1 MFKTRRISMNNY
13 KKAITKN
20 VLIVSAPSGGGKS
33 TIVGHLLKTFNFF
46 DFSVSATS
54 RAPRGAEVNGKEYFF
69 LTQEEFKR
77 RASNGDFVEYEEVY
91 PGLFYG
97 TLKSEVERI
106 WGNNKVILF
115 DIDVMGGINLKKLYG
130 EKALSLFIAPPSL
143 DTLRERLIK
152 RGTDTPEA
160 IGKRVAKAEIE
171 MKYSGNFDKILI
183 NDDLQTALNEVEL
196 IIRENF

>member
-1 MFKTRRISMNNY
+1 MRRISMNNS
-13 KKAITKN
+13 KIANTIAKN

-33 TIVGHLLKTFNFF
+33 TIVGHLLKTFNCF

-54 RAPRGAEVNGKEYFF
+54 RAPRGAEVHGKEYFF
-69 LTQEEFKR
+69 LSEAEFKSKVS
-77 RASNGDFVEYEEVY
+77 AGEFVEHEEVY

-106 WGNNKVILF
+106 WGNGKIILF
-115 DIDVMGGINLKKLYG
+115 DIDVMGGMNLKKLYG
-130 EKALSLFIAPPSL
+130 DKALSLFIAPPSL
-143 DTLRERLIK
+143 ETLRERLVK

-160 IGKRVAKAEIE
+160 IEKRVAKAEKE
-171 MKYSGNFDKILI
+171 MLYSGNFDKILI

>member
-1 MFKTRRISMNNY
+1 MNNS
-13 KKAITKN
+13 KNSVTKN

-33 TIVGHLLKTFNFF
+33 TIVGHLLKTFNCF

-54 RAPRGAEVNGKEYFF
+54 RAPRGAEVHGKEYFF
-69 LTQEEFKR
+69 LSEAEFKSMVS
-77 RASNGDFVEYEEVY
+77 AGEFVEHEEVY

-106 WGNNKVILF
+106 WGNGKIILF
-115 DIDVMGGINLKKLYG
+115 DIDVMGGMNLKKLYG
-130 EKALSLFIAPPSL
+130 DKALSLFIAPPSL
-143 DTLRERLIK
+143 ETLGERLVK

-160 IGKRVAKAEIE
+160 IEKRVAKAEKE
-171 MKYSGNFDKILI
+171 MLYSGNFDKILI

>member
-1 MFKTRRISMNNY
+1 MNNS
-13 KKAITKN
+13 KNALAKN

-77 RASNGDFVEYEEVY
+77 RALNGDFVEYEEVY

>member
-1 MFKTRRISMNNY
+1 MNNS
-13 KKAITKN
+13 KIANTIAKN

-33 TIVGHLLKTFNFF
+33 TIVGHLLKTFNCF

-54 RAPRGAEVNGKEYFF
+54 RAPRGAEVHGKEYFF
-69 LTQEEFKR
+69 LSEAEFKSKVS
-77 RASNGDFVEYEEVY
+77 AGEFVEHEEVY

-106 WGNNKVILF
+106 WGNGKIILF
-115 DIDVMGGINLKKLYG
+115 DIDVMGGMNLKKLYG
-130 EKALSLFIAPPSL
+130 DKALSLFIAPPSL
-143 DTLRERLIK
+143 ETLRERLVK

-160 IGKRVAKAEIE
+160 IEKRVAKAEKE
-171 MKYSGNFDKILI
+171 MLYSGNFDKILI

>member
-1 MFKTRRISMNNY
+1 MNNS
-13 KKAITKN
+13 KIANTIAKN

-33 TIVGHLLKTFNFF
+33 TIVGHLLKTFNCF

-54 RAPRGAEVNGKEYFF
+54 RAPRGAEVHGKEYFF
-69 LTQEEFKR
+69 LSEAEFKSR
-77 RASNGDFVEYEEVY
+77 VSAGEFVEHEEVY

-106 WGNNKVILF
+106 WGNGKIILF
-115 DIDVMGGINLKKLYG
+115 DIDVMGGMNLKKLYG
-130 EKALSLFIAPPSL
+130 DKALSLFIAPPSL
-143 DTLRERLIK
+143 ETLRERLVK

-160 IGKRVAKAEIE
+160 IEKRVTKAEKE
-171 MKYSGNFDKILI
+171 MLYSGNFDKILI

>member
-1 MFKTRRISMNNY
+1 MNNS
-13 KKAITKN
+13 KIANTIAKN

-33 TIVGHLLKTFNFF
+33 TIVGHLLKTFNCF

-54 RAPRGAEVNGKEYFF
+54 RAPRGAEVHGKEYFF
-69 LTQEEFKR
+69 LSEAEFKSR
-77 RASNGDFVEYEEVY
+77 VSAGEFVEHEEVY

-106 WGNNKVILF
+106 WGNGKIILF
-115 DIDVMGGINLKKLYG
+115 DIDVMGGMNLKKLYG
-130 EKALSLFIAPPSL
+130 DKALSLFIAPPSL
-143 DTLRERLIK
+143 ETLRERLVK

-160 IGKRVAKAEIE
+160 IEKRVAKAEKE
-171 MKYSGNFDKILI
+171 MLYSGNFDKILI

>member
-1 MFKTRRISMNNY
+1 MNNS
-13 KKAITKN
+13 KNSVTKN

-33 TIVGHLLKTFNFF
+33 TIVGHLLKTFNCF

-54 RAPRGAEVNGKEYFF
+54 RAPRGAEVHGKEYFF
-69 LTQEEFKR
+69 LSEAEFKSR
-77 RASNGDFVEYEEVY
+77 VSAGEFVEHEEVY

-106 WGNNKVILF
+106 WGNGKIILF
-115 DIDVMGGINLKKLYG
+115 DIDVMGGMNLKKLYG
-130 EKALSLFIAPPSL
+130 DKALSLFIAPPSL
-143 DTLRERLIK
+143 ETLRERLVK

-160 IGKRVAKAEIE
+160 IEKRVAKAEKE
-171 MKYSGNFDKILI
+171 MLYLGNFDKILI

>member
-1 MFKTRRISMNNY
+1 MRRISMNNS
-13 KKAITKN
+13 KNALAKN

-160 IGKRVAKAEIE
+160 IGKRVAKAEVE

>member
-1 MFKTRRISMNNY
+1 MNNS
-13 KKAITKN
+13 KNSVTKN

-33 TIVGHLLKTFNFF
+33 TIVGHLLKTFNCF

-54 RAPRGAEVNGKEYFF
+54 RAPRGAEVHGKEYFF
-69 LTQEEFKR
+69 LSEAEFKSKVS
-77 RASNGDFVEYEEVY
+77 AGEFVEHEEVY

-106 WGNNKVILF
+106 WGNGKIILL
-115 DIDVMGGINLKKLYG
+115 DIDVMGGMNLKKLYG
-130 EKALSLFIAPPSL
+130 DKALSLFIAPPSL
-143 DTLRERLIK
+143 ETLRERLVK

-160 IGKRVAKAEIE
+160 IEKRVAKAEKE
-171 MKYSGNFDKILI
+171 MLYSGNFDKILI
-183 NDDLQTALNEVEL
+183 NDDMQTALNEVEL

>member
-1 MFKTRRISMNNY
+1 MNNS
-13 KKAITKN
+13 KNSVTKN

-33 TIVGHLLKTFNFF
+33 TIVGHLLKTFNCF

-54 RAPRGAEVNGKEYFF
+54 RAPRGAEVHGKEYFF
-69 LTQEEFKR
+69 LSEAEFKSMVS
-77 RASNGDFVEYEEVY
+77 AGEFVEHEEVY

-106 WGNNKVILF
+106 WGNGKIILF
-115 DIDVMGGINLKKLYG
+115 DIDVMGGMNLKKLYG
-130 EKALSLFIAPPSL
+130 DKALSLFIAPPSL
-143 DTLRERLIK
+143 ETLRERLVK

-160 IGKRVAKAEIE
+160 IEKRVAKAEKE
-171 MKYSGNFDKILI
+171 MLYSGNFDKILI

-196 IIRENF
+196 NIRENF

>member
-1 MFKTRRISMNNY
+1 
-13 KKAITKN
+13 
-20 VLIVSAPSGGGKS
+20 
-33 TIVGHLLKTFNFF
+33 
-46 DFSVSATS
+46 
-54 RAPRGAEVNGKEYFF
+54 
-69 LTQEEFKR
+69 
-77 RASNGDFVEYEEVY
+77 
-91 PGLFYG
+91 
-97 TLKSEVERI
+97 
-106 WGNNKVILF
+106 
-115 DIDVMGGINLKKLYG
+115 MGGINLKKLYG

>member
-1 MFKTRRISMNNY
+1 MNNS
-13 KKAITKN
+13 KNSVTKN

-33 TIVGHLLKTFNFF
+33 TIVGHLLKTFNCF

-54 RAPRGAEVNGKEYFF
+54 RAPRGAEVHGKEYFF
-69 LTQEEFKR
+69 LSEAEFKSKVS
-77 RASNGDFVEYEEVY
+77 AGEFVEHEEVY

-106 WGNNKVILF
+106 WGNGKIILF
-115 DIDVMGGINLKKLYG
+115 DIDVMGGMNLKKLYG
-130 EKALSLFIAPPSL
+130 DKALSLFIAPPSL
-143 DTLRERLIK
+143 EILRERLVK

-160 IGKRVAKAEIE
+160 IEKRVAKAEKE
-171 MKYSGNFDKILI
+171 MLYSGNFDKILI

>member
-1 MFKTRRISMNNY
+1 MNNS
-13 KKAITKN
+13 KNSVTKN

-33 TIVGHLLKTFNFF
+33 TIVGHLLKTFNCF

-54 RAPRGAEVNGKEYFF
+54 RAPRGAEVHGKEYFF
-69 LTQEEFKR
+69 LSGAEFK
-77 RASNGDFVEYEEVY
+77 SKVSTGEFVEHEEVY

-106 WGNNKVILF
+106 WGNGKIILF
-115 DIDVMGGINLKKLYG
+115 DIDVMGGMNLKKLYG
-130 EKALSLFIAPPSL
+130 DKALSLFIAPPSL
-143 DTLRERLIK
+143 ETLRERLVK

-160 IGKRVAKAEIE
+160 IEKRVAKAEKE
-171 MKYSGNFDKILI
+171 MLYSGNFDKILI
-183 NDDLQTALNEVEL
+183 NDDLQTALNEVEI

>member
-1 MFKTRRISMNNY
+1 MNSSNN
-13 KKAITKN
+13 KIAKN

-33 TIVGHLLKTFNFF
+33 TIVGHLLKSFNIF

-54 RAPRGAEVNGKEYFF
+54 RAPRGSEVNGKEYFF
-69 LTQEEFKR
+69 LTQDEFKR
-77 RASNGDFVEYEEVY
+77 RALNGDFVEYEEVY

-115 DIDVMGGINLKKLYG
+115 DIDVMGGMNLKKLYG
-130 EKALSLFIAPPSL
+130 EKSLSLFIAPPSL
-143 DTLRERLIK
+143 ETLRERLIK

-160 IGKRVAKAEIE
+160 IEKRVAKAEKE
-171 MKYSGNFDKILI
+171 MQYSGNFDKILV
-183 NDDLQTALNEVEL
+183 NDDLQTALEEVEK
-196 IIRENF
+196 IIKENF

>member
-1 MFKTRRISMNNY
+1 MRRISMNNS
-13 KKAITKN
+13 KNSVTKN

-33 TIVGHLLKTFNFF
+33 TIVGHLLKTFNCF

-54 RAPRGAEVNGKEYFF
+54 RAPRGAEVHGKEYFF
-69 LTQEEFKR
+69 LSEAEFKSKVS
-77 RASNGDFVEYEEVY
+77 AGEFVEHEEVY

-106 WGNNKVILF
+106 WGNGKIILF
-115 DIDVMGGINLKKLYG
+115 DIDVMGGMNLKKLYG
-130 EKALSLFIAPPSL
+130 DKALSLFIAPPSL
-143 DTLRERLIK
+143 ETLRERLVK

-160 IGKRVAKAEIE
+160 IEKRVTKAEKE
-171 MKYSGNFDKILI
+171 MLYSGNFDKILI

>member
-1 MFKTRRISMNNY
+1 MNSSNN
-13 KKAITKN
+13 KIAKN

-54 RAPRGAEVNGKEYFF
+54 RAPRGAEVHGKEYFF
-69 LTQEEFKR
+69 LSEAEFKSMVS
-77 RASNGDFVEYEEVY
+77 AGEFVEHEEVY

-106 WGNNKVILF
+106 WGNGKIILF
-115 DIDVMGGINLKKLYG
+115 DIDVMGGMNLKKLYG
-130 EKALSLFIAPPSL
+130 DKALSLFIAPPSL
-143 DTLRERLIK
+143 ETLRERLVK

-160 IGKRVAKAEIE
+160 IEKRVAKAEKE
-171 MKYSGNFDKILI
+171 MLYSGNFDKILI

>member
-1 MFKTRRISMNNY
+1 MRRISMNNS
-13 KKAITKN
+13 KNALAKN

>member
-1 MFKTRRISMNNY
+1 MNNS
-13 KKAITKN
+13 KNSVTKN

-33 TIVGHLLKTFNFF
+33 TIVGHLLKTFNCF

-54 RAPRGAEVNGKEYFF
+54 RAPRGAEVHGKEYFF
-69 LTQEEFKR
+69 LSEAEFKSMVS
-77 RASNGDFVEYEEVY
+77 AGEFVEHEEVY

-106 WGNNKVILF
+106 WGNGKIILF
-115 DIDVMGGINLKKLYG
+115 DIDVMGGMNLKKLYG
-130 EKALSLFIAPPSL
+130 DKALSLFIAPPSL
-143 DTLRERLIK
+143 ETLRERLVK

-160 IGKRVAKAEIE
+160 IEKRVAKAAKE
-171 MKYSGNFDKILI
+171 MLYSGNFDKILI

>member
-1 MFKTRRISMNNY
+1 MNNS
-13 KKAITKN
+13 KNSVTKN

-33 TIVGHLLKTFNFF
+33 TIVGHLLKTFNCF

-54 RAPRGAEVNGKEYFF
+54 RAPRGAEVHGKEYFF
-69 LTQEEFKR
+69 LSEAEFKSR
-77 RASNGDFVEYEEVY
+77 VSAGEFVEHEEVY

-106 WGNNKVILF
+106 WGNGKIILF
-115 DIDVMGGINLKKLYG
+115 DIDVMGGMNLKKLYG
-130 EKALSLFIAPPSL
+130 DKALSLFIAPPSL
-143 DTLRERLIK
+143 ETLHERLVK

-160 IGKRVAKAEIE
+160 IEKRVAKAEKE
-171 MKYSGNFDKILI
+171 MLYSGNFDKILI

>member
-1 MFKTRRISMNNY
+1 MNNS
-13 KKAITKN
+13 KIANTIAKN

-33 TIVGHLLKTFNFF
+33 TIVGHLLKTFNCF

-54 RAPRGAEVNGKEYFF
+54 RAPRGAEVHGKEYFF
-69 LTQEEFKR
+69 LSEAEFKSKVS
-77 RASNGDFVEYEEVY
+77 AGEFVEHEEVY

-106 WGNNKVILF
+106 WGNGKIILF
-115 DIDVMGGINLKKLYG
+115 DIDVMGGMNLKKLYG
-130 EKALSLFIAPPSL
+130 DKALSLFIAPPSL
-143 DTLRERLIK
+143 EILRERLVK

-160 IGKRVAKAEIE
+160 IEKRVAKAEKE
-171 MKYSGNFDKILI
+171 MLYSGNFDKILI

>member
-1 MFKTRRISMNNY
+1 MNNS
-13 KKAITKN
+13 KIANTIAKN

-33 TIVGHLLKTFNFF
+33 TIVGHLLKTFNCF

-54 RAPRGAEVNGKEYFF
+54 RAPRGAEVHGKEYFF
-69 LTQEEFKR
+69 LSEAEFKSMVS
-77 RASNGDFVEYEEVY
+77 AGEFVEHEEVY

-106 WGNNKVILF
+106 WGNGKIILF
-115 DIDVMGGINLKKLYG
+115 DIDVMGGMNLKKLYG
-130 EKALSLFIAPPSL
+130 DKALSLFIAPPSL
-143 DTLRERLIK
+143 ETLRERLVK

-160 IGKRVAKAEIE
+160 IEKRVAKAEKE
-171 MKYSGNFDKILI
+171 MLYSGNFDKILI
-183 NDDLQTALNEVEL
+183 NDDLQTALNEVEI

>member
-1 MFKTRRISMNNY
+1 MNSSNN
-13 KKAITKN
+13 KIAKN

-33 TIVGHLLKTFNFF
+33 TIVGHLLKSFNIF

-54 RAPRGAEVNGKEYFF
+54 RAPRGSEVNGKEYFF
-69 LTQEEFKR
+69 LTQDEFKR
-77 RASNGDFVEYEEVY
+77 RALNGDFVEYEEVY

-115 DIDVMGGINLKKLYG
+115 DIDVMGGMNLKKLYG
-130 EKALSLFIAPPSL
+130 EKSISLFIAPPSL
-143 DTLRERLIK
+143 ETLRERLIK

-160 IGKRVAKAEIE
+160 IEKRVAKAEKE
-171 MKYSGNFDKILI
+171 MQYSGNFDKILV
-183 NDDLQTALNEVEL
+183 NDDLQTALEEVEK
-196 IIRENF
+196 IIKENF

>member
-1 MFKTRRISMNNY
+1 MNNS
-13 KKAITKN
+13 KNSVTKN

-33 TIVGHLLKTFNFF
+33 TIVGHLLKTFNCF

-54 RAPRGAEVNGKEYFF
+54 RAPRGAEVHGKEYFF
-69 LTQEEFKR
+69 LSEAEFKSKVS
-77 RASNGDFVEYEEVY
+77 AGEFVEHEEVY

-106 WGNNKVILF
+106 WGNGKIILF
-115 DIDVMGGINLKKLYG
+115 DIDVMGGMNLKKLYG
-130 EKALSLFIAPPSL
+130 DKALSLFIAPPSL
-143 DTLRERLIK
+143 ETLRERLVK

-160 IGKRVAKAEIE
+160 IEKRVAKAEKE
-171 MKYSGNFDKILI
+171 MLYSGNFDKILI

>member
-1 MFKTRRISMNNY
+1 MNNS
-13 KKAITKN
+13 KNSVSKN

-33 TIVGHLLKTFNFF
+33 TIVGHLLKTFNCF

-54 RAPRGAEVNGKEYFF
+54 RAPRGAEVHGKEYFF
-69 LTQEEFKR
+69 LSEAEFKSMVS
-77 RASNGDFVEYEEVY
+77 AGEFVEHEEVY

-106 WGNNKVILF
+106 WGNGKIILF
-115 DIDVMGGINLKKLYG
+115 DIDVMGGMNLKKLYG
-130 EKALSLFIAPPSL
+130 DKALSLFIAPPSL
-143 DTLRERLIK
+143 ETLRERLVK

-160 IGKRVAKAEIE
+160 IEKRVAKAEKE
-171 MKYSGNFDKILI
+171 MLYSGNFDKILI

>member
-1 MFKTRRISMNNY
+1 MNSSNN
-13 KKAITKN
+13 KIAKN

-69 LTQEEFKR
+69 LSQDEFKR
-77 RASNGDFVEYEEVY
+77 RAINGDFVEYEEVY

-106 WGNNKVILF
+106 WGKNKVILF
-115 DIDVMGGINLKKLYG
+115 DIDVMGGMNLKKLYG
-130 EKALSLFIAPPSL
+130 DKALSLFIAPPSL

-160 IGKRVAKAEIE
+160 IDKRVAKAEKE
-171 MKYSGNFDKILI
+171 MAFAENFDKILV
-183 NDDLQTALNEVEL
+183 NDNLQIAFAEVEQ
-196 IIRENF
+196 IIKENY

>member
-1 MFKTRRISMNNY
+1 MNNS
-13 KKAITKN
+13 KIANTIAKN

-33 TIVGHLLKTFNFF
+33 TIVGHLLRTFNCF

-54 RAPRGAEVNGKEYFF
+54 RAPRGAEVHGKEYFF
-69 LTQEEFKR
+69 LSEAEFKSKVS
-77 RASNGDFVEYEEVY
+77 AGEFVEHEEVY

-106 WGNNKVILF
+106 WGNGKIILF
-115 DIDVMGGINLKKLYG
+115 DIDVMGGMNLKKLYG
-130 EKALSLFIAPPSL
+130 DKALSLFIAPPSL
-143 DTLRERLIK
+143 ETLRERLVK

-160 IGKRVAKAEIE
+160 IEKRVTKAEKE
-171 MKYSGNFDKILI
+171 MLYSGNFDKILI

>member
-1 MFKTRRISMNNY
+1 MNNS
-13 KKAITKN
+13 KNSVTKN

-33 TIVGHLLKTFNFF
+33 TIVGHLLKTFNCF

-54 RAPRGAEVNGKEYFF
+54 RAPRGAEVHGKEYFF
-69 LTQEEFKR
+69 LSEAEFKSMVS
-77 RASNGDFVEYEEVY
+77 AGEFVEHEEVY

-106 WGNNKVILF
+106 WGNGKIILF
-115 DIDVMGGINLKKLYG
+115 DIDVMGGMNLKKLYG
-130 EKALSLFIAPPSL
+130 DKALSLFIAPPSL
-143 DTLRERLIK
+143 ETLRERLVK

-160 IGKRVAKAEIE
+160 IEKRVAKAEKE
-171 MKYSGNFDKILI
+171 MLYSGNFDKILI

-196 IIRENF
+196 IIRENY

>member
-1 MFKTRRISMNNY
+1 MNNY

-69 LTQEEFKR
+69 LSQDEFKR
-77 RASNGDFVEYEEVY
+77 RAINGDFVEYEEVY

-106 WGNNKVILF
+106 WGKNKVILF
-115 DIDVMGGINLKKLYG
+115 DIDVMGGMNLKKLYG
-130 EKALSLFIAPPSL
+130 DKALSLFIAPPSL

-160 IGKRVAKAEIE
+160 IDKRVAKAEKE
-171 MKYSGNFDKILI
+171 MAFAENFDKILV
-183 NDDLQTALNEVEL
+183 NDNLQIAFAEVEQ
-196 IIRENF
+196 IIKENY

>member
-1 MFKTRRISMNNY
+1 MNNY

-69 LTQEEFKR
+69 LSQNEFKR
-77 RASNGDFVEYEEVY
+77 RAINGDFVEYEEVY

-106 WGNNKVILF
+106 WGKNKVILF
-115 DIDVMGGINLKKLYG
+115 DIDVMGGMNLKKLYG
-130 EKALSLFIAPPSL
+130 DKSISLFIAPPSL
-143 DTLRERLIK
+143 EILRERLIK

-160 IGKRVAKAEIE
+160 IEKRVAKAEKE
-171 MKYSGNFDKILI
+171 MQYSGNFDKILV
-183 NDDLQTALNEVEL
+183 NDDLQTALEEVEK
-196 IIRENF
+196 IIKENF

>member
-1 MFKTRRISMNNY
+1 MNNSNN
-13 KKAITKN
+13 KIAKN

-33 TIVGHLLKTFNFF
+33 TIVGHLLKSFNIF

-54 RAPRGAEVNGKEYFF
+54 RAPRGSEVNGKEYFF
-69 LTQEEFKR
+69 LTQDEFKR
-77 RASNGDFVEYEEVY
+77 RALNGDFVEYEEVY

-115 DIDVMGGINLKKLYG
+115 DIDVMGGMNLKKLYG
-130 EKALSLFIAPPSL
+130 EKSLSLFIAPPSL
-143 DTLRERLIK
+143 ETLHERLIK

-160 IGKRVAKAEIE
+160 IEKRVAKAEKE
-171 MKYSGNFDKILI
+171 MQYSGNFDKILV
-183 NDDLQTALNEVEL
+183 NDDLQTALEEVEK
-196 IIRENF
+196 IIKENF

>member
-1 MFKTRRISMNNY
+1 MNNS
-13 KKAITKN
+13 KNSVTKN

-33 TIVGHLLKTFNFF
+33 TIVGHLLKTFNCF

-54 RAPRGAEVNGKEYFF
+54 RAPRGAEVHGKEYFF
-69 LTQEEFKR
+69 LSEAEFKSR
-77 RASNGDFVEYEEVY
+77 VSAGEFVEHEEVY

-106 WGNNKVILF
+106 WGNGKIILF
-115 DIDVMGGINLKKLYG
+115 DIDVMGGMNLKKLYG
-130 EKALSLFIAPPSL
+130 DKALSLFIAPPSL
-143 DTLRERLIK
+143 ETLRERLVK

-160 IGKRVAKAEIE
+160 IEKRVTKAEKE
-171 MKYSGNFDKILI
+171 MLYSGNFDKILI

>member
-1 MFKTRRISMNNY
+1 MNNS
-13 KKAITKN
+13 KNSVTKN

-33 TIVGHLLKTFNFF
+33 TIVGHLLKTFNCF

-54 RAPRGAEVNGKEYFF
+54 RAPRGAEVHGKEYFF
-69 LTQEEFKR
+69 LSEAEFKSKVS
-77 RASNGDFVEYEEVY
+77 AGEFVEHEEVY

-106 WGNNKVILF
+106 WGNGKIILF
-115 DIDVMGGINLKKLYG
+115 DIDVMGGMNLKKLYG
-130 EKALSLFIAPPSL
+130 DKALSLFIAPPSL
-143 DTLRERLIK
+143 ETLRERLVK

-160 IGKRVAKAEIE
+160 IEKRVAKAEKE
-171 MKYSGNFDKILI
+171 MLYSGNFDKILI
-183 NDDLQTALNEVEL
+183 NNDLQTALNEVEL

>member
-1 MFKTRRISMNNY
+1 MNNS
-13 KKAITKN
+13 KNSVTKN

-33 TIVGHLLKTFNFF
+33 TIVWHLLKTFNCF

-54 RAPRGAEVNGKEYFF
+54 RAPRGAEVHGKEYFF
-69 LTQEEFKR
+69 LSEAEFKSMVS
-77 RASNGDFVEYEEVY
+77 AGEFVEHEEVY

-106 WGNNKVILF
+106 WGNGKIILF
-115 DIDVMGGINLKKLYG
+115 DIDVMGGMNLKKLYG
-130 EKALSLFIAPPSL
+130 DKALSLFIAPPSL
-143 DTLRERLIK
+143 ETLRERLVK

-160 IGKRVAKAEIE
+160 IEKRVAKAEKE
-171 MKYSGNFDKILI
+171 MLYSGNFDKILI